1 MAGAR
6 YAVKPL
12 ERADRPM
19 SWATLTDVAL
29 RYELSGWGPR
39 SLVLI
44 HELGGSLESFDVSV
58 LLLERDFRILRFD
71 QRGAGL
77 SEKPRRAFTLEDQ
90 VDDLA
95 RLLAVSGLEPPYHI
109 AGIAAG
115 AAIAAAFALER
126 PDLVAA
132 LALCAPALT
141 VAPERRRYLSDRSEK
156 AAREGMRAVVD
167 QSLDRSYPAHLRG
180 DGRIYEA
187 YRARFLGNDP
197 VAYGHANM
205 ALVRA
210 RLDTLLTRLKP
221 PCLVLA
227 GRYDLVRPPEQVRAL
242 VEHLP
247 AARFA
252 TVESGHL
259 MSVQAPDEF
268 ATRLRDFFLDPHRIA
283 SPIARAL

>member
-1 MAGAR
+1 LEGAR
-6 YAVKPL
+6 YPVKL
-12 ERADRPM
+12 LKRTVRPV
-19 SWATLTDVAL
+19 SWATLTDVVL
-29 RYELSGWGPR
+29 RYELSGGGSR

-44 HELGGSLESFDVSV
+44 HELGGSLESFDGAVP
-58 LLLERDFRILRFD
+58 LLERDFQVLRFD

-77 SEKPRRAFTLEDQ
+77 SEKPRHAFTLHDQ

-95 RLLAVSGLEPPYHI
+95 HLLTESGLEPPYSL

-115 AAIAAAFALER
+115 AAIATAFALER

-132 LALCAPALT
+132 LALCSPALT
-141 VAPERRRYLSDRSEK
+141 VAPERRRYLSERSET
-156 AAREGMRAVVD
+156 AARDGMRAIVD
-167 QSLDRSYPAHLRG
+167 QSLDRSYPPLLRG
-180 DGRIYEA
+180 DGRTYEA

-205 ALVRA
+205 ALA
-210 RLDTLLTRLKP
+210 DAGLDAQLMRLEP

-227 GRYDLVRPPEQVRAL
+227 GRHDLLRPPEQVQAL

-247 AARFA
+247 AAKFA
-252 TVESGHL
+252 IVESGHL

-268 ATRLRDFFLDPHRIA
+268 AARLREFFLDPHRTA
-283 SPIARAL
+283 TPLARAL